1 MRDLT
6 KPQLELFIEL
16 HRIKNSGI
24 INITRPQIAKR
35 IGIDI
40 NSFKW
45 LMAKLEEKGYVD
57 TSKGYIIVKEYKK

>member
-6 KPQLELFIEL
+6 NAQRELFIEL
-16 HRIKNSGI
+16 HLIKNSGI

-35 IGIDI
+35 MKIDI

-45 LMAKLEEKGYVD
+45 LLSKLEEKGYVD
-57 TSKGYIIVKEYKK
+57 ASKGYIIVKEYKK